1 MAVFFGAGAIGWEK
15 GWESTTD
22 AEVFVGPSGQP
33 LPVPERHRRGSG
45 FRWVGGW
52 VGRQFCLP
60 GTQDEKMNLFLGPR
74 VLGSGDSHNLPSFGH
89 MSGDRRWWSLGL
101 PRHVVVVFD
110 FGVRRLM
117 EFSL

>member
-1 MAVFFGAGAIGWEK
+1 
-15 GWESTTD
+15 
-22 AEVFVGPSGQP
+22 
-33 LPVPERHRRGSG
+33 
-45 FRWVGGW
+45 
-52 VGRQFCLP
+52 
-60 GTQDEKMNLFLGPR
+60 MNLFLGPR
-74 VLGSGDSHNLPSFGH
+74 VLGSGDSHNLPSIGH